1 MKKRMS
7 FLSSVIALTV
17 VISGCSSDNDASSS
31 KKQDEKKAEAPVELT
46 VAIPVKGAIPKDMQ
60 LVNDEINKIAKEKIN
75 TTVKLLPI
83 SYSAYVNQMN
93 LMMTGGEKL
102 DLMVVW
108 GAFYSNYVAKGQV
121 LALDDLL
128 TKYGKNVSESLGPVF
143 LNAPKVKGKIYGVPS
158 IRDLAQDYGFI
169 MRKDLVTKYNIDL
182 SNVKKLADLES
193 VLKTLKE
200 NEPSMAPMTNKVNSS
215 LYGTFSTRDSL
226 GDDLGVLLNNGQG
239 ELKVVNWYETPEYAD
254 MVKLMR
260 KWNQAGYAIKDV
272 VTNKES
278 ENTIIKAGKA
288 AGNITHM
295 KPGFAEQ
302 QSKIVGTEM
311 TAVKLAP
318 AAANTSTVNSVMWGI
333 SQGSKN
339 PEKAMQFLNLMYA
352 DKDIVNLFSW
362 GIEGKH
368 YVKKQ
373 DGFIGYPAGVD
384 ENNTGF
390 ALNQGFMFG
399 NSFLADVWE
408 GNDKN
413 VWQETKKFNESAT
426 RSKALGFTYDNTS
439 VKTEIAAVT
448 NVVNQ
453 YRLGLEDGAFDPDKE
468 LPKFISEL
476 KAAGIDKIIAEKQK
490 QLDVWAKENNVK

>member
-1 MKKRMS
+1 MKKRLG
-7 FLSSVIALTV
+7 FLSSIVALTV
-17 VISGCSSDNDASSS
+17 MVSACGSENGAESS
-31 KKQDEKKAEAPVELT
+31 KKQDEKKTEAPVELT
-46 VAIPVKGAIPKDMQ
+46 VAFPVKGAIPKDMQ
-60 LVNDEINKIAKEKIN
+60 LVNDEINRISKEKIN
-75 TTVKLLPI
+75 ATVKFLPI
-83 SYSAYVNQMN
+83 SYSAYVNQVN
-93 LMMTGGEKL
+93 LMMTSAEKL
-102 DLMVVW
+102 DLMVEW
-108 GAFYSNYVAKGQV
+108 GPYYSSYVAKGQM

-128 TKYGKNVSESLGPVF
+128 SKYGKDVSQSLGPVF
-143 LNAPKVKGKIYGVPS
+143 LNAPKVKGKLYGVPT
-158 IRDLAQDYGFI
+158 IRDLAMDYGFS

-182 SNVKKLADLES
+182 SNVKKLDDLES
-193 VLKTLKE
+193 VLKTIKE
-200 NEPSMAPMTNKVNSS
+200 NEPSMAPMTNKTS

-239 ELKVVNWYETPEYAD
+239 ELKVVNWYETPEYANV
-254 MVKLMR
+254 VKLMR

-288 AGNITHM
+288 AGNLTHM

-302 QSKIVGTEM
+302 QTKIIGTEM
-311 TAVKLAP
+311 IAIKLAP
-318 AAANTSTVNSVMWGI
+318 AVVNTSTVNGVMWGI
-333 SQGSKN
+333 PQGSKN
-339 PEKAMQFLNLMYA
+339 PDKAMQFLNLMYA
-352 DKDIVNLFSW
+352 DKDIVNLFNW

-373 DGFIGYPAGVD
+373 DGFVGYPAGVN
-384 ENNTGF
+384 ENNTGYD
-390 ALNQGFMFG
+390 LNQGFMFG

-413 VWQETKKFNESAT
+413 IWQEMKKFNESAT

-439 VKTEIAAVT
+439 VKTEVAAVT

-490 QLDVWAKENNVK
+490 QLDAWAKENNVK